1 MGTLRK
7 LFENNV
13 PIIGLT
19 ATATSAVTEDVQK
32 MLNLN
37 KCLIF
42 KASFNRPN
50 LYYEVIYHSRK
61 NMLQIPLYSHFSF
74 QVRSKPSSPKECVEE
89 LADLL
94 NTRFRGQSGIIYAT
108 YFSNIFFHQNYNLFK
123 MFSSLF
129 RSIKDCDTL
138 SAELQE
144 LKCKVMPYHAS
155 LEPAQRTK
163 VHVGWR
169 ANKYQV
175 NF

>member
-1 MGTLRK
+1 M
-7 LFENNV
+7 F
-13 PIIGLT
+13 
-19 ATATSAVTEDVQK
+19 
-32 MLNLN
+32 
-37 KCLIF
+37 
-42 KASFNRPN
+42 
-50 LYYEVIYHSRK
+50 
-61 NMLQIPLYSHFSF
+61 QIPFYSYFSF
-74 QVRSKPSSPKECVEE
+74 QVRSKPSSAKECVEE

-94 NTRFRGQSGIIYAT
+94 KTRFRGQSGIIYAT
-108 YFSNIFFHQNYNLFK
+108 YFQISFHQNHIVFK
-123 MFSSLF
+123 MFPSLF